1 MKLIRNFFS
10 LLSYLLGLSVAF
22 FLIFYFSFYNS
33 FQDFRND
40 FDSLKQNARLFLFNT
55 GQIDNLTHDEIR
67 TVYQNNCYRKCHG
80 EAAMITA
87 VLSPAGWFQVVER
100 MRLKENVDI
109 SAREAEMIIK
119 YLDEMYPTTKSRF
132 SFEARKMVHEAVWR
146 NDLGQGDIYCDVI
159 YATPEYLYSIGGEN
173 LIERYELDKYHV
185 FIVSFSVHEGEVD
198 LFDLDNLSF
207 LANSQTTIKPATHWQ
222 LRFQTADKHHFES
235 IVRFDKN
242 NNPPIIGKD
251 TEWFELRLK
260 NIGGS
265 KDRIFRWK
273 LPIVYPESFL
283 EMLNG

>member
-1 MKLIRNFFS
+1 MKLIKNIFS
-10 LLSYLLGLSVAF
+10 LLSYLLLLCVAF
-22 FLIFYFSFYNS
+22 FIIFYFSFYNS
-33 FQDFRND
+33 IQDFRND
-40 FDSLKQNARLFLFNT
+40 FNSARQSARLLLFNA
-55 GQIDNLTHDEIR
+55 GYVKDLTQDEVR

-109 SAREAEMIIK
+109 SAIESEIIIK

-132 SFEARKMVHEAVWR
+132 SFEVRKAVHEAVWR
-146 NDLGQGDIYCDVI
+146 NDVGQGDIYCDVI
-159 YATPEYLYSIGGEN
+159 YTTPEYLYSIGGEQ
-173 LIERYELDKYHV
+173 LIEKYELNKYHV

-198 LFDLDNLSF
+198 LFDLDNLSY
-207 LANSQTTIKPATHWQ
+207 LSNGQTTVRPSVPWQ

-235 IVRFDKN
+235 IVRFDKH

-251 TEWFELRLK
+251 SDWFELRLK

-265 KDRIFRWK
+265 KDRVFRWK
-273 LPIVYPESFL
+273 LPIPYPARFL
-283 EMLNG
+283 EMLDE